1 MRKNAFLA
9 LKNYGFPFSV
19 HTFPCATSPCAFL
32 NCHAFKLCAD
42 YAIFTVTHSEL
53 FILTRRI
60 QYLGLKPN
68 LSLVLVARSSAI
80 AFPGRPGLTRNRFSP
95 FRGTPSWVPQSS
107 ASRKQ
112 ILVSRSWSAESTTTR
127 PSLRQRSPVALPL
140 RLRDSHFRDVRCIKL
155 PSGSKLL

>member
-1 MRKNAFLA
+1 ML
-9 LKNYGFPFSV
+9 L
-19 HTFPCATSPCAFL
+19 PCASLSRPCHGVGRL
-32 NCHAFKLCAD
+32 
-42 YAIFTVTHSEL
+42 E
-53 FILTRRI
+53 ILTQGRNILVRSVVGPTELEMLAS
-60 QYLGLKPN
+60 LGWGEDRQMHGYIPSLDSH

-112 ILVSRSWSAESTTTR
+112 ILVSRSWNAESTTTR
-127 PSLRQRSPVALPL
+127 PSLRQRSPVTPPL